1 MAIMKSCLLDRLGL
15 GGGVD
20 LYSGTPPRG
29 QGEVRE
35 AGRAK
40 AMSWVSFSV
49 CSHSIGHSELLS
61 GAQSGN
67 FHSRLSKKQP
77 GKLSL
82 GRYQTW
88 C

>member
-40 AMSWVSFSV
+40 
-49 CSHSIGHSELLS
+49 GHVVGVLLS
-61 GAQSGN
+61 
-67 FHSRLSKKQP
+67 LQP
-77 GKLSL
+77 LHRAFRTSVWSPI
-82 GRYQTW
+82 REFP
-88 C
+88 